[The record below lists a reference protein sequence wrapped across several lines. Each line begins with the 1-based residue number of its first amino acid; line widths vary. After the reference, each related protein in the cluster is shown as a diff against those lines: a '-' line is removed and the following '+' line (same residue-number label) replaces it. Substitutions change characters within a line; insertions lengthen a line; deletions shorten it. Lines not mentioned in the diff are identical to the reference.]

1 MSVESL
7 TIVVFVLGAVVL
19 LTMALVFALA
29 RQIGILHTRLAPA
42 GALTT
47 SEGPTIGEAA
57 PKLALRDMSNRPVQI
72 GGPAEQPTLVLFVSP
87 TCPICKELLPVAQS
101 VAKRER
107 LTLLFASDGEDLASH
122 ERYVENMALENYPYL
137 LSSELGMTLG
147 ASKLPFAVLIDS
159 DGILKARGLVNSRE
173 HLESMVE
180 AMISGYHSLQ
190 DFMVKEQQLE
200 QAS

>member
-7 TIVVFVLGAVVL
+7 TIVVFVLGVVVL

-101 VAKRER
+101 VAVCAPVPGRAVPPAMYVPAAAFAMA
-107 LTLLFASDGEDLASH
+107 TFASPTLA
-122 ERYVENMALENYPYL
+122 
-137 LSSELGMTLG
+137 
-147 ASKLPFAVLIDS
+147 AVV
-159 DGILKARGLVNSRE
+159 IL
-173 HLESMVE
+173 
-180 AMISGYHSLQ
+180 
-190 DFMVKEQQLE
+190 
-200 QAS
+200 